1 MHKSVSELLDIF
13 LITFNRAKALDR
25 TLEQLLDDKSPIKDF
40 EINIIDNNSSDN
52 TSLIV
57 QKWQKNHP
65 NLKYAKNKYNIGGN
79 ANIART
85 FEYGEKKYI
94 WILCDDD
101 YYNWDSW
108 DEVEN
113 AIHNDKDAIV
123 VAKYERPQDDIAQL
137 FIQTTFLPAVIY
149 KKELL
154 DSDVIDNI
162 HYNISN
168 WFPHAAFSA
177 KLINDNKSFFI
188 IPKSII
194 SRGND
199 WENDYV
205 RGSDT
210 RKLHPIRK
218 DLNWLSA
225 FANTVQMIEDKKLR
239 TYISR
244 HNQFGIPLNSA
255 RVFFFND
262 KESNGYFYNLFFI
275 CLVLNCWDRI
285 KFIVNMLLYFSVY
298 RILFIHVES
307 SYNEEENVVNKKI
320 MIRLLYKL
328 KTKLYT
334 YKKQLVKD
342 NSKK

>member
-1 MHKSVSELLDIF
+1 
-13 LITFNRAKALDR
+13 
-25 TLEQLLDDKSPIKDF
+25 
-40 EINIIDNNSSDN
+40 
-52 TSLIV
+52 
-57 QKWQKNHP
+57 
-65 NLKYAKNKYNIGGN
+65 
-79 ANIART
+79 
-85 FEYGEKKYI
+85 
-94 WILCDDD
+94 
-101 YYNWDSW
+101 
-108 DEVEN
+108 
-113 AIHNDKDAIV
+113 
-123 VAKYERPQDDIAQL
+123 
-137 FIQTTFLPAVIY
+137 
-149 KKELL
+149 
-154 DSDVIDNI
+154 
-162 HYNISN
+162 
-168 WFPHAAFSA
+168 
-177 KLINDNKSFFI
+177 
-188 IPKSII
+188 
-194 SRGND
+194 
-199 WENDYV
+199 
-205 RGSDT
+205 
-210 RKLHPIRK
+210 
-218 DLNWLSA
+218 
-225 FANTVQMIEDKKLR
+225 MIEDKKLR